1 MRRLAAGQKPLTPR
15 LVATALVVVSLLA
28 CWGAVGAEPWTFSI
42 NYTSRATFKTEA
54 PLETVIGTTGGAEAV
69 TGQVILDPARP
80 QDVKGTIR
88 VDLNALKTGI
98 DRRDAAM
105 RTCWARRYAT
115 PWSQAATASRR
126 RIDAALRASVRNVA

>member
-105 RTCWARRYAT
+105 RSKNFMIEQPIIEIPTET
-115 PWSQAATASRR
+115 
-126 RIDAALRASVRNVA
+126 VK